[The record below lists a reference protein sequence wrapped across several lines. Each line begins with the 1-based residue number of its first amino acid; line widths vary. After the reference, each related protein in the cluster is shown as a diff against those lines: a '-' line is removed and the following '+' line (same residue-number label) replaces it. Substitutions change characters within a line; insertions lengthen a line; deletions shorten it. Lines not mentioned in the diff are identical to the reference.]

1 MGGLMLKLDSK
12 LYLSS
17 VAYNYYQEDFWNTI
31 REESASGG
39 KFVIDISKL
48 YKPQRFVSR
57 LGEWSTPWPQE
68 IPPGFEMPAYDPL
81 FNRTFDDVSNQRAQ
95 DIGAAIRE
103 KNQKFAVMYSGGIDS
118 TVIMAALIKN
128 LTPEELKNV
137 VVCANSH
144 SMIENP
150 VFWKKFIWGKFE
162 ILDSSIYKYDDLID
176 LELHPIT
183 ADEGDCIFGT
193 MSFLDLQ
200 QNYEYY
206 VDKVES
212 AESKAH
218 LLSLKNKMTSGDVHY
233 SQFKDLIVKHWSIPS
248 NPDLGKDWYDK
259 FDKNIVTSGYPII
272 SLHDYY
278 WWILFNIKWVSCAIR
293 IPVYLNDRMNCGTVI
308 NEWSVNWFN
317 TVPYQQWSMA
327 NNNNGEKII
336 QGPTTYKMA
345 ARKYIYDLDK
355 NDWYFFFKLKMGS
368 LGPNVM
374 FRQEVDHLPPRM
386 RPNARFGIDSEY
398 NLLSIDDT
406 DVQDYIRH
414 HMSTYQKDW

>member
-1 MGGLMLKLDSK
+1 MLELNSK

-17 VAYNYYQEDFWNTI
+17 VTYNYYQEDFWNNI
-31 REESASGG
+31 RDESASGG
-39 KFVIDISKL
+39 KFIVDISKL
-48 YKPQRFVSR
+48 YKPQRFVPR
-57 LGEWSTPWPQE
+57 TGKWSLPWPQE
-68 IPPGFEMPAYDPL
+68 VPPGFEMPTYDPN
-81 FNRTFDDVSNQRAQ
+81 FNRTFDDVSNDRAL
-95 DIGAAIRE
+95 DIKKLIRE

-128 LTPEELKNV
+128 LSLEELKNIT
-137 VVCANSH
+137 VCANSH

-150 VFWKKFIWGKFE
+150 VFWKKFIWNKFE
-162 ILDSSIYKYDDLID
+162 ILDSSKYKYDDLID
-176 LELHPIT
+176 KNLHPIT

-200 QNYEYY
+200 QNYDYY
-206 VDKVES
+206 VSQVS
-212 AESKAH
+212 AESRAY
-218 LLSLKNKMTSGDVHY
+218 LSSLKNKMTSGDTHY
-233 SQFKDLIVKHWSIPS
+233 SKFKDILIKHWSIPS

-259 FDKNIVTSGYPII
+259 FDKNIKTSAVPVV

-293 IPVYLNDRMNCGTVI
+293 IPVYLNDRIDCGTVI
-308 NEWSVNWFN
+308 NDWALNWFN
-317 TVPYQQWSMA
+317 TVPYQQWSMV
-327 NNNNGEKII
+327 NNNNGQKI
-336 QGPTTYKMA
+336 QFTNTTYKMA
-345 ARKYIYDLDK
+345 ARKYIHDLDK

-374 FRQEVDHLPPRM
+374 FRQDVSHLPM
-386 RPNARFGIDSEY
+386 KLRPNARFGIDSNY

-414 HMSTYQKDW
+414 HMSQFERDW